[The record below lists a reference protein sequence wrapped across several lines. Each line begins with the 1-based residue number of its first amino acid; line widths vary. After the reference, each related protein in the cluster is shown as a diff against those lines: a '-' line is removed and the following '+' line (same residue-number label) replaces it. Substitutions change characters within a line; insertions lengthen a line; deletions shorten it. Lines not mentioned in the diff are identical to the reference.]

1 MKKLL
6 VLQQDESDSAWD
18 VTGQSPV
25 VVVVKGDRSVLAVG
39 CVCVCPLIEF
49 RDQKAP
55 VLDTQLEL

>member
-1 MKKLL
+1 MRATAL
-6 VLQQDESDSAWD
+6 D

-39 CVCVCPLIEF
+39 CRVCPLIEF